1 MQYLDGEMPLPEMTP
16 TDMSFHMM
24 AIMQN
29 EGFDDYVTGSTACIG
44 TTSVV
49 SSGR

>member
-1 MQYLDGEMPLPEMTP
+1 
-16 TDMSFHMM
+16 MSLHMM

-29 EGFDDYVTGSTACIG
+29 EGFDDYVVTGSTASIG

-49 SSGR
+49 SGGR